1 MNSYINKMVEDLKA
15 RIADYETIDLIISE
29 LEDMV
34 TSNTSP
40 LYEWTYGKDGAV
52 ASKLVNPRAPQIVDE
67 IIGAIKDFYMPVE
80 PPKELHEEDAIAPDT
95 GKHDTLIITLKEA

>member
-34 TSNTSP
+34 ASDTSV
-40 LYEWTYGKDGAV
+40 LHEWTYGKDGEV
-52 ASKLVNPRAPQIVDE
+52 TTKLVNPRAPQIVAE
-67 IIGAIKDFYMPVE
+67 IVGVIKDFYALTE
-80 PPKELHEEDAIAPDT
+80 PAKPAPDT
-95 GKHDTLIITLKEA
+95 GKHDTLIITPKEA